1 MEEASA
7 NPIVMA
13 LLFIGRCLVPV
24 AFLLGISYLLR
35 RFGLIQGPSQ
45 EDRTPPDREE
55 GAEETMSDVQ
65 S

>member
-1 MEEASA
+1 MDEASA

-24 AFLLGISYLLR
+24 ALLLGISYLLR
-35 RFGLIQGPSQ
+35 RFGLIQGPP
-45 EDRTPPDREE
+45 EEERRPEEPDER
-55 GAEETMSDVQ
+55 AEERVSNVQ